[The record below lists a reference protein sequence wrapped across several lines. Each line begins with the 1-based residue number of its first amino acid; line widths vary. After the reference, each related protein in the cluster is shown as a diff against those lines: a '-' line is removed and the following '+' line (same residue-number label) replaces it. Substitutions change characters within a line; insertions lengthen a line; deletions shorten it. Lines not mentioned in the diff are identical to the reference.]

1 MTTHSFT
8 VDDETLEE
16 FLSNAEN
23 KSETIREALRVY
35 RFQQEGV
42 EDTRLSDRQR
52 TAYAWLRETTGGD
65 SGRTDLRV
73 AKTVLAQLLS
83 IQKPLVKHMV
93 LKPLNRLGYID
104 VAPRMEGVTVVV
116 RPPDA
121 VDVPADV
128 DEGETPAD
136 AGDRLSALAAAG
148 EDAAE
153 VAD

>member
-1 MTTHSFT
+1 MTTYSFT
-8 VDDETLEE
+8 VDDDELEA
-16 FLSNAEN
+16 FLSDAEN

-42 EDTRLSDRQR
+42 ADTRLSDRQR
-52 TAYAWLRETTGGD
+52 TAYAWLRETTGGEG
-65 SGRTDLRV
+65 GRTDLRI

-93 LKPLNRLGYID
+93 LKPLDRLGYID

-121 VDVPADV
+121 VDVPGDAG
-128 DEGETPAD
+128 EGETPTD
-136 AGDRLSALAAAG
+136 ASDRLSALAAAG